1 MLLQKPIIQDIF
13 FLLPSVVLVK
23 CVLML
28 TFVSPFSERQRFLAL
43 HMALNR
49 RLVILF
55 VPNFQQDS
63 MSFVSVLLWFRVLF
77 K

>member
-1 MLLQKPIIQDIF
+1 
-13 FLLPSVVLVK
+13 
-23 CVLML
+23 ML
-28 TFVSPFSERQRFLAL
+28 TFVSPFSERKRFLAL